1 MGSAEMIGKIAAVT
15 VTEINAYSLLGIPVH
30 GRARTGEPVLE
41 HVSGPIFEPFL
52 AEG

>member
-15 VTEINAYSLLGIPVH
+15 VTEINAYSLLGTPAH
-30 GRARTGEPVLE
+30 GRVRAGEPVL
-41 HVSGPIFEPFL
+41 